1 MKYPAKNNST
11 KLMKTVNI
19 LSETLWSMRLPIYDA
34 ITLINPIAVPR
45 YTMSI
50 VMYWLIARTPSFGRF
65 SKAVANANVP
75 IRECLVNP

>member
-11 KLMKTVNI
+11 KFMKTVNI
-19 LSETLWSMRLPIYDA
+19 LSETLCRIRFPIYDA

-50 VMYWLIARTPSFGRF
+50 VMY
-65 SKAVANANVP
+65 
-75 IRECLVNP
+75 